1 MKMLKLSSQRV
12 VAVDRLRKVVV
23 YEGSNHSNL
32 SGKFRRMDR
41 LSLMGDGRFREMV
54 ALPVFKFIGILSR
67 MFTDN
72 KMVKNSSQY
81 SFLEWKSE
89 DHGNELLCN
98 LTVKNASISSSG
110 FTYENN
116 LLSFLLFFSSSQFCL
131 HSFSHTKPCAIPICH
146 KMIWNL
152 NP

>member
-23 YEGSNHSNL
+23 YSSNHSNL
-32 SGKFRRMDR
+32 SEKFRRMDR

-54 ALPVFKFIGILSR
+54 ALTVFKFIGILSR

-72 KMVKNSSQY
+72 EMVKNSSQY

-98 LTVKNASISSSG
+98 LTVKDASISCSG

-116 LLSFLLFFSSSQFCL
+116 LLSFLFFFFFLLLLSSGYIHFLTQSPVPYL
-131 HSFSHTKPCAIPICH
+131 YVTKWSGI
-146 KMIWNL
+146 
-152 NP
+152 